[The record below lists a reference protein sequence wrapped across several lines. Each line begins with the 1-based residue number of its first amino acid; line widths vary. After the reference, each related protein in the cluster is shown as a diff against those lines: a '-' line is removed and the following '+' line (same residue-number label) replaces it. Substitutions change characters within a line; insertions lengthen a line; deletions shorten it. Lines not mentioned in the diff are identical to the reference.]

1 MGGIGI
7 VNNPRSS
14 RNMRDPGVARRLRS
28 ILRDEGEVLDAST
41 PDELARA
48 VERFRGARIEI
59 LGVNGGDGTGHQVL
73 TAFARVYGPDP
84 LPAVLLLRGGAM
96 NTVAHGHGI
105 RGAPE
110 HILRELVRRR
120 RSGAPLRH
128 AELDLLRVEA
138 DGGPARFGF
147 IFGTG
152 VVVAF
157 LDAYYATGRP
167 CPSAAALLFARALMS
182 ALVAGRF
189 AASLTRRE
197 RLRVVTD
204 GEEWPDASYLAL
216 AASSTPDIGL
226 GFKAFN
232 RCREQP
238 GFFEAVGVTG
248 SAAQLALAAPR
259 VRRGA
264 PWGRRLAH
272 DEVARRLV
280 LEGDRP
286 RFAIDGDVYGSAGS
300 LAVTT
305 GPAIRLLVPW

>member
-7 VNNPRSS
+7 VNNPRSA
-14 RNMRDPGVARRLRS
+14 RNRRDPRVARRLRA
-28 ILRDEGEVLDAST
+28 ILRDEGEVLDAAT
-41 PDELARA
+41 PEELSHA
-48 VERFRGARIEI
+48 VDRFRAARIDV

-73 TAFARVYGPDP
+73 TAFARAYGADP

-105 RGAPE
+105 RGGPE
-110 HILRELVRRR
+110 RILRDVVRRR
-120 RSGAPLRH
+120 RSGAPLHH
-128 AELDLLRVEA
+128 ADRDLLRVEA
-138 DGGPARFGF
+138 DGGPPRFGF

-152 VVVAF
+152 VVVSF

-167 CPSAAALLFARALMS
+167 CPAAAALLFGRALVS
-182 ALVAGRF
+182 ALVAGSF

-197 RLRVVTD
+197 RLRVATD
-204 GEEWPDASYLAL
+204 GREWPDASYLAL

-226 GFKAFN
+226 GFRAFR

-238 GFFEAVGVTG
+238 GHFEAVGVTG

-259 VRRGA
+259 VRRGG
-264 PWGRRLAH
+264 PWRRQLAH

-286 RFAIDGDVYGSAGS
+286 RFTIDGDVYGSAGS